1 MIATNTGFGR
11 LQFIL
16 LLVLWGSA
24 TPLWAGD
31 LSVSVIDDQGELVE
45 NAVVVLHPLFDD
57 DWSTLEPQALL
68 MKQQGAM
75 FRPFVLAVG
84 TASTVSFPN
93 FDEFRHQVYSYSK
106 AKRIELRLYGMD
118 ESKTVLFDRAG
129 IVALGCNIH
138 DNMLAYIYVSDEPY
152 HVVSDAQG
160 MALIRDVRPGDYE
173 MTIWH
178 PDQKKRRQ
186 NYMQSLSV
194 LADSAAVAARIE
206 MRSSRRQQ
214 KSPASAGY

>member
-1 MIATNTGFGR
+1 VIATNTGFSR
-11 LQFIL
+11 VHFIL
-16 LLVLWGSA
+16 LFLLWGNA
-24 TPLWAGD
+24 TTLWAGD

-45 NAVVVLHPLFDD
+45 HAVVVLHPLFDD

-68 MKQQGAM
+68 MKQRGAM

-84 TASTVSFPN
+84 TGSTVSFPN
-93 FDEFRHQVYSYSK
+93 LDEFRHQVYSYSK

-118 ESKTVLFDRAG
+118 ESKAVLFDKAG

-138 DNMLAYIYVSDEPY
+138 DNMLAYIYVADEPY

-186 NYMQSLSV
+186 SYMQSLSV

-206 MRSSRRQQ
+206 MRSSRRRQQ
-214 KSPASAGY
+214 SPAPAGY

>member
-11 LQFIL
+11 LHFIL
-16 LLVLWGSA
+16 LFVLWGRVTA
-24 TPLWAGD
+24 LWAGD
-31 LSVSVIDDQGELVE
+31 LSVSVIDDQGHLVE
-45 NAVVVLHPLFDD
+45 HAVVVLHPLFDD
-57 DWSTLEPQALL
+57 DWSTLEPQASL
-68 MKQQGAM
+68 MKQRGAM

-84 TASTVSFPN
+84 TGSTVSFPN
-93 FDEFRHQVYSYSK
+93 LDEFRHQVYSYSK

-118 ESKTVLFDRAG
+118 ESKAVLFDKAG

-138 DNMLAYIYVSDEPY
+138 DNMLAYIYVADEPY
-152 HVVSDAQG
+152 HVVSDAKG

-186 NYMQSLSV
+186 SHMQSLSV
-194 LADSAAVAARIE
+194 LADSTAVAARIE

-214 KSPASAGY
+214 KAPASAGY

>member
-1 MIATNTGFGR
+1 MIATNTGFSR
-11 LQFIL
+11 VHFIL
-16 LLVLWGSA
+16 LFLLWGNA
-24 TPLWAGD
+24 TTLWAGD

-45 NAVVVLHPLFDD
+45 HAVVVLHPLFDD

-68 MKQQGAM
+68 MKQRGAM

-84 TASTVSFPN
+84 TGSTVSFPN
-93 FDEFRHQVYSYSK
+93 LDEFRHQVYSYSK

-118 ESKTVLFDRAG
+118 ESKAVLFDKAG

-138 DNMLAYIYVSDEPY
+138 DNMLAYIYVADEPY

-186 NYMQSLSV
+186 SYMQSLSV

-206 MRSSRRQQ
+206 MRSSRRRQQ
-214 KSPASAGY
+214 SPAPAGY